1 MLSRSLPACGGST
14 WADQKLPSGLEGG
27 LACSLQRSEPW
38 VAGQG
43 ARGRAEERGV
53 LLQGK
58 QTAPLPVSHSFSS
71 TLPEFQAETVSL
83 SFEKG
88 TAGSPA
94 RVDQGLCHPLGDGLA
109 VP

>member
-1 MLSRSLPACGGST
+1 MILILGQEMKSGEKSGRVRERTGSQL
-14 WADQKLPSGLEGG
+14 D
-27 LACSLQRSEPW
+27 

-43 ARGRAEERGV
+43 ARGRAEERGI

-58 QTAPLPVSHSFSS
+58 LTAPLPVSHSFSS